1 MVKPDRPVLRYMG
14 AKWRLAPWILR
25 HLPWPHDAYVEP
37 FGGSAAVLLR
47 KDPSPLEVW
56 NDLGKEVYN
65 FFCVLRDEELCAR
78 LVRALEFTPWH
89 RLEFE
94 ECYAGLG
101 GPEDDPVERARR
113 FFVISWQG
121 IRGAHKARPAWRY
134 VKTGSNF
141 AKVPPETWAFDHLY
155 AASLRLRRVQFE
167 HRDAFE
173 VIRDYDG
180 PETLYYVDPPYLAS
194 LRSARGSQYEVDM
207 ATEEWHKE
215 LLDLLLGVRG
225 MVVLSGYP
233 SELYREV
240 LEARGWLRVET
251 LARGNALRRG
261 DRVEALWLSPRAQE
275 RLGRLL

>member
-56 NDLGKEVYN
+56 NDLGEEVYN
-65 FFCVLRDEELCAR
+65 FFRVLRDEELCAR

-94 ECYAGLG
+94 ACYEGLG

-113 FFVISWQG
+113 FFVVSWQG
-121 IRGAHKARPAWRY
+121 IRGNPTKRPAWRF
-134 VKTGSNF
+134 VKSGSNF
-141 AKVPPETWAFDHLY
+141 AKTPSETWVFDHLY
-155 AASLRLRRVQFE
+155 AASARLRRVQFE
-167 HRDAFE
+167 HRDALE
-173 VIRDYDG
+173 VIRDYDA
-180 PETLYYVDPPYLAS
+180 PDTLFYLDPPYLAS
-194 LRSARGSQYEVDM
+194 TRSTRGSQYEVDT

-215 LLDLLLGVRG
+215 LLGLLLGVRG

-261 DRVEALWLSPRAQE
+261 DRVEALWISPRAQE